1 MLFRSRRAAPRVW
14 RASLG
19 RKTEGPVG
27 NRPGPRKRMPCLRPR
42 HPRRRR
48 RTWLLTGKIR
58 VNVIAPGPIDTAAVA
73 EIPQGMK
80 KAFAAMVPLG
90 RFGQPEEIAGPA
102 LFLASDDSTF
112 VTGIELTVDGGLAQ
126 V

>member
-1 MLFRSRRAAPRVW
+1 
-14 RASLG
+14 
-19 RKTEGPVG
+19 
-27 NRPGPRKRMPCLRPR
+27 MPCLRPR

-112 VTGIELTVDGGLAQ
+112 VSSIELTVDGGMAQ

>member
-1 MLFRSRRAAPRVW
+1 
-14 RASLG
+14 
-19 RKTEGPVG
+19 
-27 NRPGPRKRMPCLRPR
+27 
-42 HPRRRR
+42 
-48 RTWLLTGKIR
+48 
-58 VNVIAPGPIDTAAVA
+58 
-73 EIPQGMK
+73 MK

-90 RFGQPEEIAGPA
+90 RFGQPEEIARPA

>member
-1 MLFRSRRAAPRVW
+1 
-14 RASLG
+14 
-19 RKTEGPVG
+19 
-27 NRPGPRKRMPCLRPR
+27 MPCHAADTLG
-42 HPRRRR
+42 RRR

-73 EIPQGMK
+73 EMPQEMK

>member
-1 MLFRSRRAAPRVW
+1 
-14 RASLG
+14 
-19 RKTEGPVG
+19 
-27 NRPGPRKRMPCLRPR
+27 
-42 HPRRRR
+42 
-48 RTWLLTGKIR
+48 
-58 VNVIAPGPIDTAAVA
+58 VA

>member
-1 MLFRSRRAAPRVW
+1 
-14 RASLG
+14 
-19 RKTEGPVG
+19 
-27 NRPGPRKRMPCLRPR
+27 MPCLRRR
-42 HPRRRR
+42 HPRRR

>member
-1 MLFRSRRAAPRVW
+1 MS
-14 RASLG
+14 SL
-19 RKTEGPVG
+19 
-27 NRPGPRKRMPCLRPR
+27 PGPSTPRPW
-42 HPRRRR
+42 PRCQ
-48 RTWLLTGKIR
+48 
-58 VNVIAPGPIDTAAVA
+58 
-73 EIPQGMK
+73 EMK

-112 VTGIELTVDGGLAQ
+112 VTGIELAVDGGLAQ

>member
-1 MLFRSRRAAPRVW
+1 
-14 RASLG
+14 
-19 RKTEGPVG
+19 
-27 NRPGPRKRMPCLRPR
+27 MPCLRPR
-42 HPRRRR
+42 HPRWRR

-90 RFGQPEEIAGPA
+90 RFGQPEEIARPA

-112 VTGIELTVDGGLAQ
+112 VTGIELIVDGGMAQ

>member
-1 MLFRSRRAAPRVW
+1 
-14 RASLG
+14 
-19 RKTEGPVG
+19 
-27 NRPGPRKRMPCLRPR
+27 MPCLRRR
-42 HPRRRR
+42 HRRRRR
-48 RTWLLTGKIR
+48 RTWLLTRKIR

-73 EIPQGMK
+73 EMPQEMK

-102 LFLASDDSTF
+102 LFLASADSTF